1 MKWRLPIL
9 AGRASLKAQGLT
21 MRPCTSNQQIEGAD
35 GVPGGED
42 MKLTE
47 KEVATFRRRYLAGD
61 KDGEGT
67 LSQAAAAVAPTNEHA
82 LKNRQQAFKGLESL
96 GLSATEIAKIEGGGS
111 PSRGASKEQVGD
123 DDGDD
128 ASPAPRPG
136 PGMLKRS

>member
-1 MKWRLPIL
+1 
-9 AGRASLKAQGLT
+9 
-21 MRPCTSNQQIEGAD
+21 
-35 GVPGGED
+35 

-47 KEVATFRRRYLAGD
+47 KEVAAFRRRFLAGD
-61 KDGEGT
+61 KEGT
-67 LSQAAAAVAPTNEHA
+67 LTQAAAAVAPTNEHG
-82 LKNRQQAFKGLESL
+82 LKHRQQAFKGLESL
-96 GLSATEIAKIEGGGS
+96 GLSAEEIAKIEGGGS

>member
-1 MKWRLPIL
+1 MVRL
-9 AGRASLKAQGLT
+9 ASLKAQGLT
-21 MRPCTSNQQIEGAD
+21 MRPRTSNQQIEGA
-35 GVPGGED
+35 
-42 MKLTE
+42 
-47 KEVATFRRRYLAGD
+47 D

-96 GLSATEIAKIEGGGS
+96 GLSAAEIAKIEGGGSES

-128 ASPAPRPG
+128 ASPAPPPG
-136 PGMLKRS
+136 PGVLKRS